1 MRKKFLKRIK
11 PLFFVFPLVGAIS
24 LSSCSSS
31 TDNDKYYV
39 GQGVMDS
46 QYNHSSE
53 ITDTLKKMTVSL
65 GFEYHKNNSDVI
77 KKDIQKVSGTG
88 WIYKIDGNDY
98 YFATNLH
105 VASSYSFKAT
115 VSNNDKQSSSLFN
128 YMISTSIKFIP
139 PNAQK
144 NEVHDFYDKN
154 QLLTVYTSFPKIV
167 YTTTTDDEYN
177 NLFGKVYG
185 QIKGEAQPDLYQAI
199 TDIAILKYTL
209 PENENEYK
217 NNANKRD
224 EILNRK
230 PTTNTVGID
239 ITGISDFIEWLKISK
254 EEQSVIPVLSQNFD
268 DYNKKKYSFKYYMG
282 GFPSE
287 NARIGWRGYSDF
299 NLNYEITSRYE
310 NSFELYKDSNQSVY
324 SETIQFLNNSSNLDD
339 PTTYNFVSA
348 GKEGYFY
355 AHSAE
360 GASGSPIVTIINN
373 KPYIVGIYW
382 GLVTFNV
389 RGVERHLGAADF
401 LSSKSANKIFN
412 LKNNIDK
419 KINALTSH

>member
-144 NEVHDFYDKN
+144 NEM
-154 QLLTVYTSFPKIV
+154 
-167 YTTTTDDEYN
+167 E
-177 NLFGKVYG
+177 
-185 QIKGEAQPDLYQAI
+185 
-199 TDIAILKYTL
+199 
-209 PENENEYK
+209 
-217 NNANKRD
+217 
-224 EILNRK
+224 
-230 PTTNTVGID
+230 
-239 ITGISDFIEWLKISK
+239 
-254 EEQSVIPVLSQNFD
+254 PVL
-268 DYNKKKYSFKYYMG
+268 
-282 GFPSE
+282 
-287 NARIGWRGYSDF
+287 
-299 NLNYEITSRYE
+299 YELEPHSK
-310 NSFELYKDSNQSVY
+310 SFELTPHEGEEFGYVLRGNIVIVNSSKNEEYHLKKGETFYLKGNDNHYIENQSDK
-324 SETIQFLNNSSNLDD
+324 IAKFLWICT
-339 PTTYNFVSA
+339 P
-348 GKEGYFY
+348 
-355 AHSAE
+355 
-360 GASGSPIVTIINN
+360 PI
-373 KPYIVGIYW
+373 
-382 GLVTFNV
+382 F
-389 RGVERHLGAADF
+389 
-401 LSSKSANKIFN
+401 
-412 LKNNIDK
+412 
-419 KINALTSH
+419 